1 MTRPTVRSRKIFR
14 SYIEAFIL
22 AIVIGL
28 IVRFYVITPYKIPS
42 SAMVPTLLSGDY
54 VFVYKLPY
62 GLDLPFLGKL
72 GGSTELKRG
81 SVVLFSYP
89 KSPQSVFIKRI
100 IAIGGDKVEM
110 RGIDIYVNDIKVQKK
125 PLEPQVL
132 GTFKSKDS
140 LEFSNESFEDKSYVV
155 SHFKNSDSNAFG
167 PFFVPQGEV
176 FLLGDNRDG
185 SDDLR
190 YWGSVPVLNIIG
202 RVWMIWFSFDS
213 DSAQLRWS
221 RILKI
226 ID

>member
-1 MTRPTVRSRKIFR
+1 MARPTVRSRKIFR

-22 AIVIGL
+22 AILIGL
-28 IVRFYVITPYKIPS
+28 IVRSYVITPYKIPS

-72 GGSTELKRG
+72 GGSPNIKRG

-89 KSPQSVFIKRI
+89 KSPQSMFIKRI
-100 IAIGGDKVEM
+100 IAVSGDKVEI
-110 RGIDIYVNDIKVQKK
+110 RGIDIYVNDVKVQKI
-125 PLEPQVL
+125 PVEPQVL

-140 LEFSNESFEDKSYVV
+140 LDFFKESFEEKSYVV
-155 SHFKNSDSNAFG
+155 SHLKNSDSNTFG
-167 PFFVPQGEV
+167 PFVVPQGEV

-185 SDDLR
+185 SDDSR
-190 YWGSVPVLNIIG
+190 YWGSVPILSVVG

-213 DSAQLRWS
+213 ESAQLRWS
-221 RILKI
+221 RIFKI